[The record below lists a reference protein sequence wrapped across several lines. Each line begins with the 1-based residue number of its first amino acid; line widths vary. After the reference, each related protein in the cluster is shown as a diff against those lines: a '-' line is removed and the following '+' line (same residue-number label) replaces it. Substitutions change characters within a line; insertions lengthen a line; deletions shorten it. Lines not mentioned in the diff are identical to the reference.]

1 MSEGPSRSALEFL
14 GTLAGGLVH
23 EIKNPLST
31 LSINLTLLKED
42 LQASQPADRTLV
54 RRVELLEGEVRRLD
68 AVLED
73 FVRYAGMRRLE
84 RTRSDLAALVAE
96 MVEFVR
102 PGFKRDGVEIAAD
115 VPPVSV
121 EVDAALFKQ
130 ALLNLLLNAQQ
141 ALETGGRVTVAAR
154 RESGRVV
161 LEVRDDGCGIPAECV
176 ERVFDVYYSVS
187 KAGSGLGLP
196 TARRILEEHGGALS
210 LTSEEGRGTCV
221 RMELPAAEDG
231 P

>member
-42 LQASQPADRTLV
+42 LEVSQPSEPALV
-54 RRVELLEGEVRRLD
+54 RRVEMLEGEVRRLD

-73 FVRYAGMRRLE
+73 FLRYAGMRSLDTE
-84 RTRSDLAALVAE
+84 PGDLGALVAE

-102 PGFKRDGVEIAAD
+102 PGFQRDGVDIVAEIGS
-115 VPPVSV
+115 VPV

-141 ALETGGRVTVAAR
+141 ALERGGRVAVTAR
-154 RESGRVV
+154 PEPGCVV
-161 LEVRDDGCGIPAECV
+161 LEVTDNGCGIPPDQLD
-176 ERVFDVYYSVS
+176 RVFDVYFSAS
-187 KAGSGLGLP
+187 KSGSGLGLP
-196 TARRILEEHGGALS
+196 TARRIIEEHGGS
-210 LTSEEGRGTCV
+210 LTLRSTAGEGTCV
-221 RMELPAAEDG
+221 RMELPS

>member
-42 LQASQPADRTLV
+42 LEVSQSDPSLV
-54 RRVELLEGEVRRLD
+54 RRVEMLEGEVRRLD

-73 FVRYAGMRRLE
+73 FLRYAGMRSLDKK
-84 RTRSDLAALVAE
+84 RSDLAALVAE

-102 PGFKRDGVEIAAD
+102 PGFQRDGVDIVADIASA
-115 VPPVSV
+115 PVD
-121 EVDAALFKQ
+121 VDAALFKQ

-141 ALETGGRVTVAAR
+141 ALEKGGCVTVAAR
-154 RESGRVV
+154 REPGCVV
-161 LEVRDDGCGIPAECV
+161 LDVSDDGCGIPPDQV
-176 ERVFDVYYSVS
+176 ERVFDVYFSAS
-187 KAGSGLGLP
+187 KSGSGLGLP
-196 TARRILEEHGGALS
+196 TARRILEEHGGS
-210 LTSEEGRGTCV
+210 LTLRSTPGEGTCV
-221 RMELPAAEDG
+221 TLELPS